1 MCRGRNRDASVNV
14 KIFNDNFYAFL
25 TQPITIAP
33 SGDSKAPNT
42 LQIALYN
49 PLVVDLKNSVPPLWI
64 IQSHLF
70 GLSGIQEYV
79 DLDPCVRRSP
89 SMPYPLGKTLLDQSF
104 VDRFQRNP

>member
-79 DLDPCVRRSP
+79 DLDPWVGVAVTGMSP
-89 SMPYPLGKTLLDQSF
+89 YVCWSERISALVLQSS
-104 VDRFQRNP
+104 